1 MTTKA
6 KVKATGEIVEVECKF
21 GGIYS
26 ANNGKR
32 YWGVDLD
39 FNISTPEKAV
49 IEGYVARDRN
59 GDLSLYRTYP
69 ERQENFGY
77 WRDGDGESKL
87 PQESFPSITWESEP
101 QRVKIEITLIDEKGE

>member
-39 FNISTPEKAV
+39 TAGASALAITPGTDPRGA
-49 IEGYVARDRN
+49 
-59 GDLSLYRTYP
+59 
-69 ERQENFGY
+69 
-77 WRDGDGESKL
+77 
-87 PQESFPSITWESEP
+87 
-101 QRVKIEITLIDEKGE
+101 